1 MLMEGRGRMELNF
14 LTEIDRQ
21 YAGLTRTFR
30 KIADYL
36 KKEYMQL
43 PFQSIQEVAQA
54 AEVSPASV

>member
-36 KKEYMQL
+36 K
-43 PFQSIQEVAQA
+43 
-54 AEVSPASV
+54 